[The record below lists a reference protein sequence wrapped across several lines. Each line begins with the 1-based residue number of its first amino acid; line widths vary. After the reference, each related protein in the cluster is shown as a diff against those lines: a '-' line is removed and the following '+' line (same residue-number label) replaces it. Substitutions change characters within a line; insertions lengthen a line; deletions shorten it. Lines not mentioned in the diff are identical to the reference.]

1 MTEAVQVRD
10 YVDAELSSL
19 RSRVKQLAI
28 SVDSID
34 RTVKSKDAHLVSN
47 AYHMSSVEAN
57 TANNLNEVKSRIS
70 NLESQFN
77 QLSRD
82 VATINSM
89 LAVIRQDQARLLS
102 TQSEESRKSGSKLT
116 ELKAKLESEKNI
128 KSMES
133 SRGLEEALHRIHNLE
148 SSLNSKFDGLSLTLS
163 TNLSNLERNF
173 ADQYRNCQEL
183 IEAKVEKSEAKLKGK
198 LAEEKNSVNASSNR
212 LIESVSNQEDNI
224 DFLIEKLKSHE
235 KKTGDRLRSLNDDYR
250 SDMKVLT
257 DSINAVQELVSS
269 KMKLTREEMHAEIG
283 NLKRLVTLT

>member
-1 MTEAVQVRD
+1 MTDAVQVRD

-34 RTVKSKDAHLVSN
+34 RTVKAKDAHLVSN

-102 TQSEESRKSGSKLT
+102 TQSEESRKAGSKLT
-116 ELKAKLESEKNI
+116 ELSAKLESEKNI
-128 KSMES
+128 KSIES
-133 SRGLEEALHRIHNLE
+133 SRGLEDALHKIHSLD
-148 SSLNSKFDGLSLTLS
+148 SSLSAKFDGLNLKLS
-163 TNLSNLERNF
+163 TNLTNLERNF
-173 ADQYRNCQEL
+173 ADQYRNTQEL
-183 IEAKVEKSEAKLKGK
+183 IDAKVEKSEAKLKNK
-198 LAEEKNSVNASSNR
+198 LVEQTNAGNANSNR
-212 LIESVSNQEDNI
+212 LLESVSNQEENI

-235 KKTGDRLRSLNDDYR
+235 KKTSDRLRSLNDDYR

-269 KMKLTREEMHAEIG
+269 KMKLTREEMHAEIS

>member
-1 MTEAVQVRD
+1 MSEIRE
-10 YVDAELSSL
+10 YVDSELSSL

-28 SVDSID
+28 SIDSID

-57 TANNLNEVKSRIS
+57 TNNNLNEVKSRIS

-89 LAVIRQDQARLLS
+89 LTVIRQDQARLLS
-102 TQSEESRKSGSKLT
+102 AQSEDSRKAGSKLT
-116 ELKAKLESEKNI
+116 ELASKLEADKNI
-128 KSMES
+128 KSLES
-133 SRGLEEALHRIHNLE
+133 SRGVEDALHRINNLE
-148 SSLNSKFDGLSLTLS
+148 TGLNAKFDGVNLKLS
-163 TNLSNLERNF
+163 TQFANLERSF
-173 ADQYRNCQEL
+173 ADQHRNTQEM
-183 IEAKVEKSEAKLKGK
+183 IDAKVERSESKLKAKLIEQTTVGSTQSNK
-198 LAEEKNSVNASSNR
+198 LMETVTS
-212 LIESVSNQEDNI
+212 QEDNI

-257 DSINAVQELVSS
+257 DSITAVQELVSS
-269 KMKLTREEMHAEIG
+269 KMKLTREEVQAEIS
-283 NLKRLVTLT
+283 NLKRLVTLS